1 MIEDIVSLD
10 KLNKI
15 CDDWANDCFL
25 NFWDSV
31 SPKSMSNF
39 NPAKVKSFLMNSLS
53 STITRG
59 EILPYIK
66 IWSFQDNDVSL
77 SGCCFTALVN
87 DMTGDKIF
95 KEVLWQTKGHLANSI
110 KEKKILIELLNTA
123 EDYARKAGFDYLI
136 LSRDPMRHKLN
147 KDNLLNIN
155 NHYTRKDFR
164 VTEITYSKKL
174 K

>member
-1 MIEDIVSLD
+1 MIEQITTLD

-15 CDDWANDCFL
+15 CDDWASDCFL
-25 NFWDSV
+25 NFWDSI
-31 SPKSMSNF
+31 SPESMGNF
-39 NPAKVKSFLMNSLS
+39 NPAKVKSFLINGLH

-66 IWSFQDNDVSL
+66 IWSFQENGFSL
-77 SGCCFTALVN
+77 SGCCFTGSIN

-110 KEKKILIELLNTA
+110 KEKKILIKLLDTA
-123 EDYARKAGFDYLI
+123 ENYARKAGFDYLV

-147 KDNLLNIN
+147 KDNNININ
-155 NHYTRKDFR
+155 NYYTRKDFR
-164 VTEITYSKKL
+164 PTEITYSKKL
-174 K
+174 N